1 LSEHELRELLAKEV
15 GGRVNMLFALFVL
28 VVLGLEGD
36 VLFALFVL
44 VVLGLEDDELIKLS
58 LSEDGDRRREREV
71 AMEGFRIGRLLYK
84 SAHQ

>member
-28 VVLGLEGD
+28 VD
-36 VLFALFVL
+36 
-44 VVLGLEDDELIKLS
+44 LGLEDDELIKLS

>member
-1 LSEHELRELLAKEV
+1 
-15 GGRVNMLFALFVL
+15 MLFAALFVL

-36 VLFALFVL
+36 VLFAVFFL
-44 VVLGLEDDELIKLS
+44 VVLGLGDDELIKLS
-58 LSEDGDRRREREV
+58 LSEDGDRSREREV

>member
-1 LSEHELRELLAKEV
+1 LSEHELRELLAREV
-15 GGRVNMLFALFVL
+15 GGRVNM
-28 VVLGLEGD
+28 
-36 VLFALFVL
+36 LFALFVL

-71 AMEGFRIGRLLYK
+71 AMEGFGIGRLLYK

>member
-1 LSEHELRELLAKEV
+1 
-15 GGRVNMLFALFVL
+15 MLFALFVL
-28 VVLGLEGD
+28 VD
-36 VLFALFVL
+36 
-44 VVLGLEDDELIKLS
+44 LGLEDDELIKLS